1 MEINTII
8 FVIGILSYLTTE
20 FRNAN
25 HWSVDSCYEGRSSFS
40 TLPRQLDKFNLRAH
54 CFRRTVKQERNLSS
68 YLLLFARH
76 FKQRVLH
83 SRRNKDRQFID
94 SLTIVVF
101 NEKHCTRYNIRR
113 STKFAQHIN
122 HIVIKMASYILIR
135 IYHIERTSL

>member
-1 MEINTII
+1 MWLVYCRIWWQNFEMRII
-8 FVIGILSYLTTE
+8 GAWTVTTKEDPLSRRYQDSLISLTYARIVSDEQWSKRGICLLIC
-20 FRNAN
+20 
-25 HWSVDSCYEGRSSFS
+25 CYS
-40 TLPRQLDKFNLRAH
+40 
-54 CFRRTVKQERNLSS
+54 
-68 YLLLFARH
+68 RH

-122 HIVIKMASYILIR
+122 HIVIKMASYFLIC